1 MTLGLVYAALALCSF
16 GALGVFHKMADVE
29 RCRPA
34 AVSFLLYVWSLVFL
48 AAIVL
53 FVRGEGLA
61 APGMVL
67 AVAMPFGVSAAI
79 AILALQS
86 ALPYGSIA
94 TSWLAINLS
103 AGIPTV
109 ASILIYDEPVSVTK
123 SVALVLIVLSML
135 LLWKDKQIEEQRR
148 RVRS

>member
-1 MTLGLVYAALALCSF
+1 MTLGLIYAALALAGF
-16 GALGVFHKMADVE
+16 GTLGVLHKMADVL

-34 AVSFLLYVWSLVFL
+34 AVSFLLYCWSLAFL
-48 AAIVL
+48 LGIVL
-53 FVRGEGLA
+53 VWRGESLA
-61 APGMVL
+61 SPGMVVGIAL
-67 AVAMPFGVSAAI
+67 PFGVSASI

-109 ASILIYDEPVSVTK
+109 ASILVYREPVNLK
-123 SVALVLIVLSML
+123 KGLALALIVLSIG
-135 LLWKDKQIEEQRR
+135 LLWKDKQLEEGRR
-148 RVRS
+148 